1 MNRRAPGYLGHDEGM
16 NYRLGHW
23 SRSRSL
29 AFIVALYVVSIA
41 VALLVASASS
51 GPYGDLIL
59 GYAASVAV
67 LYVVSQIVGNGSTF
81 DAWWSVLPPVIA
93 FWFVFTIDDTSD
105 VRRWLV
111 ALCALAWGV
120 RLTANWAIGWPGLHH
135 EDWRYVKLY
144 GDTPM
149 PRWLTSLTSVHLF
162 PLIVVTLGS
171 LPMVAAA
178 SIPGRAFNVLDVV
191 AVVVALTGTAIE
203 HFADVDLRRFNRT
216 KRPGDVLDIGLWS
229 RSRHPNYLGEMLW
242 WWGVFLFALAADP
255 GSWWT
260 GVGALSMTVMFLT
273 ASIPFAEKRSL
284 ERRPG
289 WSEYCER
296 TPLLIPRLRSR

>member
-1 MNRRAPGYLGHDEGM
+1 MS
-16 NYRLGHW
+16 YRLGHW
-23 SRSRSL
+23 SRSRSFAL
-29 AFIVALYVVSIA
+29 IAFLYMVATGAALVVAARFDDPYADLIVGYGVSVAFLYVA
-41 VALLVASASS
+41 
-51 GPYGDLIL
+51 
-59 GYAASVAV
+59 
-67 LYVVSQIVGNGSTF
+67 SQIVGNGSTF
-81 DAWWSVLPPVIA
+81 DAWWSVMPPAMAI
-93 FWFVFTIDDTSD
+93 WFAVTIDDTSD

-111 ALCALAWGV
+111 AICALAWGL
-120 RLTANWAIGWPGLHH
+120 RLTANWSIGWPGLHH

-144 GDTPM
+144 ADAPM
-149 PRWLTSLTSVHLF
+149 PRWLVSFTSVHLF
-162 PLIVVTLGS
+162 PLVVVTLGS

-178 SIPGRAFNVLDVV
+178 SIPGRDVGVLDSV
-191 AVVVALTGTAIE
+191 AVIVTLTGVALE

-216 KRPGDVLDIGLWS
+216 KQPGDVLDIGLWS

-242 WWGVFLFALAADP
+242 WWGLFLFGLAADP

-260 GVGALSMTVMFLT
+260 GVGALAMTVMFLA
-273 ASIPFAEKRSL
+273 ASIPFAEKRSQ

>member
-1 MNRRAPGYLGHDEGM
+1 M

-29 AFIVALYVVSIA
+29 AFVVALYA
-41 VALLVASASS
+41 VAITAALVVAAAVSD
-51 GPYGDLIL
+51 PYGDLIL
-59 GYAASVAV
+59 GYAASVVV

-93 FWFVFTIDDTSD
+93 FWFVFTLDDTSD

-120 RLTANWAIGWPGLHH
+120 RLTANWAIGWPGLNH

-144 GDTPM
+144 ADAPM
-149 PRWLTSLTSVHLF
+149 
-162 PLIVVTLGS
+162 IVVTLGS
-171 LPMVAAA
+171 LPMVTAA
-178 SIPGRAFNVLDVV
+178 SIPGRSLNVFDVL
-191 AVVVALTGTAIE
+191 AVVFALTGTALE

-216 KRPGDVLDIGLWS
+216 KQPGDVLDFGLWS

-242 WWGVFLFALAADP
+242 WWGLFFFALAADP

-260 GVGALSMTVMFLT
+260 GIGALAMTVMFLT
-273 ASIPFAEKRSL
+273 ASIPFAEKRSM

>member
-1 MNRRAPGYLGHDEGM
+1 MS
-16 NYRLGHW
+16 YRLGHW
-23 SRSRSL
+23 SRSRSFAL
-29 AFIVALYVVSIA
+29 IAFLYVVA
-41 VALLVASASS
+41 TGAALVVAARFDD
-51 GPYGDLIL
+51 PYADLIV
-59 GYAASVAV
+59 GYGVSVAF
-67 LYVVSQIVGNGSTF
+67 LYLASQIVGNGSTF
-81 DAWWSVLPPVIA
+81 DAWWSVMPPAMAI
-93 FWFVFTIDDTSD
+93 WFAVTIDDTSD

-111 ALCALAWGV
+111 AICALAWGL
-120 RLTANWAIGWPGLHH
+120 RLTANWSIGWPGLHH

-144 GDTPM
+144 ADAPM
-149 PRWLTSLTSVHLF
+149 PRWLVSFTSVHLF
-162 PLIVVTLGS
+162 PLVVVTLGS

-178 SIPGRAFNVLDVV
+178 SIPGRDVGVLDIV
-191 AVVVALTGTAIE
+191 AVIVTLTGVALE

-216 KRPGDVLDIGLWS
+216 KQPGDVLDIGLWS

-242 WWGVFLFALAADP
+242 WWGLFLFGLAADP

-260 GVGALSMTVMFLT
+260 GVGALAMTVMFLA
-273 ASIPFAEKRSL
+273 ASIPFAEKRSQ